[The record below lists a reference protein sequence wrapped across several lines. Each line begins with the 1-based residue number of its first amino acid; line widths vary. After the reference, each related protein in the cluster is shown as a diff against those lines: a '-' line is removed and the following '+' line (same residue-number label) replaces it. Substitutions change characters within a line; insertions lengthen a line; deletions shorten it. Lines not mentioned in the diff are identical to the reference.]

1 MIAIARKKR
10 KSEHNR
16 TRITRGKDSYGV
28 HDIKATKTLK
38 RDASKHLCLSCF
50 TKYRV
55 PNFYTV
61 KITNECSSSNNCRRQ
76 ATNNFQGEMDT
87 RANSAGAQIRTNDYQ
102 NLYAVALKS
111 VQES

>member
-1 MIAIARKKR
+1 MVSQIYDFNRKVIAIARKKR
-10 KSEHNR
+10 KLEHNR

-61 KITNECSSSNNCRRQ
+61 KITNECSSSNNCRRH
-76 ATNNFQGEMDT
+76 GH
-87 RANSAGAQIRTNDYQ
+87 
-102 NLYAVALKS
+102 KS
-111 VQES
+111 KFSWCPDKDK